1 MASLGT
7 LRRRRGPPI
16 GQNRGVNAE
25 VGLKQLLAR
34 LSPQRR
40 PGTYVFVFVA
50 RGEPLPEVEAFA
62 SVVEAE
68 GVSLVLAR
76 DDADSAG
83 LAYDFL
89 AGWVTLGVPS
99 KVGDIGLT
107 AAVSTALA
115 DAGISCNVIAGYHHD
130 HLLVPL
136 ERVVEALDVLRRLS
150 ASHRPRSTP

>member
-1 MASLGT
+1 MGRAAA
-7 LRRRRGPPI
+7 PI
-16 GQNRGVNAE
+16 GQNCGMNAE
-25 VGLKQLLAR
+25 AGLKGLLAR
-34 LSPQRR
+34 RSPRRR

-83 LAYDFL
+83 LAYEFL
-89 AGWVTLGVPS
+89 AGWVTLGVSS
-99 KVGDIGLT
+99 KVSDVGLT
-107 AAVSTALA
+107 AAVSAALA